1 MKTKTKHGGKRKG
14 AGAKPILQSPVVRK
28 VYLDE
33 KTDRIL
39 TDLGK
44 GNLSLGIRLAGSL
57 IEQRDLS

>member
-14 AGAKPILQSPVVRK
+14 AGAKPVLDSPVIRK

-39 TDLGK
+39 TALGK
-44 GNLSLGIRLAGSL
+44 GNLSLGIRRAGDL
-57 IEQRDLS
+57 VEKHDLS